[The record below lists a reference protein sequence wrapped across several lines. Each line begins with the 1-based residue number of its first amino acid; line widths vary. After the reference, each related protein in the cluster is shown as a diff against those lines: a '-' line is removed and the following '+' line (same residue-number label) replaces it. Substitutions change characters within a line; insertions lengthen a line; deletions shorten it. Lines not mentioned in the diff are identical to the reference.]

1 MYNRELRDI
10 FLQLDNHGDRRGY
23 CKKLFKKNSDLV
35 LESLCL
41 VTELLII
48 NGTRLYLIFVV
59 VLTLQHKIILIP
71 VRSVRAQ
78 YD

>member
-1 MYNRELRDI
+1 
-10 FLQLDNHGDRRGY
+10 
-23 CKKLFKKNSDLV
+23 V